1 MKPCREC
8 GNVCSESAKYCPKC
22 GAERPTESFEE
33 LLKRAEK
40 KRKKKKQK
48 QQVSDSRGVS
58 IKVVES
64 KSKGLW
70 WKIPLGL
77 FLFTVLVMG
86 VVSLTTDELT
96 FSDAMTIALFIGI
109 FGIPLVLLFT
119 FVGLPI
125 ILIIIVVFIVSIV
138 VYMFLVG
145 WELAQFVL
153 LLNLL
158 SELE

>member
-8 GNVCSESAKYCPKC
+8 GNECAESAKQCPKC
-22 GAERPTESFEE
+22 GAERPTKTFEE

-40 KRKKKKQK
+40 KKKKQK
-48 QQVSDSRGVS
+48 QQGSDTGGVS
-58 IKVVES
+58 INVVES

-96 FSDAMTIALFIGI
+96 FSDAMIIAFLMGI

-138 VYMFLVG
+138 VYMFFVG
-145 WELAQFVL
+145 WELAQFAL